1 VTDQPEAA
9 APAVAGRPL
18 LAIFLTV
25 LVDVLALTLILP
37 LLPFYARHFQAS
49 ELQVGALFA
58 CFSACQL
65 VSGPALGRLSDRIGR
80 RPVLLM
86 SQAGTLV
93 GLLVLGAA
101 NSLWMLFLGRIIDG
115 ATAGNLSI
123 AQAYITDVTRPEDRT
138 KSYALIGIA
147 FGFGFLVGPAAS
159 GLLAKAYGFH
169 APPLVAA
176 GLSALSILLTAVMV
190 KDPPKRARISVDR
203 TSALGRLLRA
213 PAPRAHLLEL
223 FAYAFSFSQL
233 TSGLG
238 LFLAARLDY
247 DVEHVGYIFAFSGL
261 IGGLAQGGIGRVARR
276 FGEAK
281 LARFGFLAMAVGYA
295 SLAQAYN
302 LPVLLLATAIG
313 ALGGAVTRPAV
324 TTLLTTS
331 VDPSAHGEALG
342 VSQSL
347 TSAAQV
353 LGPLS
358 AGLLLG
364 AGHVRGWALLAGAS
378 ALLGLLFAR
387 TARPRVTNEESPPR
401 LA

>member
-1 VTDQPEAA
+1 MTR
-9 APAVAGRPL
+9 RPL

-37 LLPFYARHFQAS
+37 LLPFYARHFHAS

-80 RPVLLM
+80 RPVLIM
-86 SQAGTLV
+86 SQVGTLA
-93 GLLVLGAA
+93 GLLVLGFAQ
-101 NSLWMLFLGRIIDG
+101 SLPMLFLGRMLDG

-123 AQAYITDVTRPEDRT
+123 AQAYITDVTRPEERT
-138 KSYALIGIA
+138 RSYALIGIA

-159 GLLAKAYGFH
+159 GLLAKHYGFG

-176 GLSALSILLTAVMV
+176 GLSALSIVLTATLVHE
-190 KDPPKRARISVDR
+190 PPKRAAIGVDR
-203 TSALGRLLRA
+203 SSALARLFRL

-223 FAYAFSFSQL
+223 FAYAFAFSQL

-238 LFLAARLDY
+238 LFLAARLGY
-247 DVEHVGYIFAFSGL
+247 DVDQAGYVFAFSGL
-261 IGGLAQGGIGRVARR
+261 VGGLAQGGIGRVAKRL
-276 FGEAK
+276 GEAK
-281 LARFGFLAMAVGYA
+281 LARFGFLAMAAGYA
-295 SLAQAYN
+295 LLAIAFDV
-302 LPVLLLATAIG
+302 PMLLVATAIG

-347 TSAAQV
+347 TSVGQV
-353 LGPLS
+353 LGPLC
-358 AGLLLG
+358 AGALLR

-378 ALLGLLFAR
+378 ALLGLVFGRGAR
-387 TARPRVTNEESPPR
+387 GDTDGKVTNQELPGG